1 MKRRFIAIILVL
13 VALVAVVV
21 GIATVRGRSVERAIR
36 ASILDAVRP
45 VALQNCTLARFGSAN
60 DGGYLMC
67 ENLIESL
74 GAGYSYGVG
83 LNDDWGCDM
92 STRYSVPVHQYD
104 CFDPARPVCSTGQFV
119 FHDECIA
126 RRREIIDARTF
137 DTLANQ
143 IAQNGDNGKRLIVK
157 IDIEG
162 AEWDSLLAAPDEV
175 LQSIDQLP
183 MELHVPR
190 RGLAENGEKILSV
203 LDKLKRQFY
212 VVNINFNNHG
222 CSPRAAPLPARAF
235 QVLFVNKRIGVLDP
249 NNGTPPRSPLN
260 APDDPKS
267 GDCQLAVA
275 NP

>member
-1 MKRRFIAIILVL
+1 MKRRFIAILFVL
-13 VALVAVVV
+13 VALAAIVA
-21 GIATVRGRSVERAIR
+21 GIATVPGRLRERRIR

-45 VALQNCTLARFGSAN
+45 VALRNCTLARFGSAN

-67 ENLIESL
+67 ENLIENL

-83 LNDDWGCDM
+83 PNDEWGCDI

-104 CFDPARPVCSTGQFV
+104 CFDPARPSCTTGQFV

-126 RRREIIDARTF
+126 QRREIIDSRTF
-137 DTLANQ
+137 DTLVNQ
-143 IAQNGDNGKRLIVK
+143 ITQNGDIGKRLIVK

-175 LQSIDQLP
+175 LQSIDQMP

-203 LDKLKRQFY
+203 LDKLKRHFY
-212 VVNINFNNHG
+212 VVNLNFNNHS
-222 CSPRAAPLPARAF
+222 CSPRAAPLPGRAF

-249 NNGTPPRSPLN
+249 TKGTPPRSPLN
-260 APDDPKS
+260 APDDPT
-267 GDCQLAVA
+267 GRDCQLVE